1 MEGKKLNNSEALNFI
16 LAGNSTSTFLNRE
29 TDNRFTYKVKKS
41 KDSDLFFVSV
51 LTSPD
56 VYTYI
61 GYITN
66 DFKLGKK
73 SKISKD
79 AQSVKVFNYIFR
91 KLKSGNLPEQIEI
104 WHNGKCGKCGRKLTV
119 PSSIDT
125 GIGPE
130 CFKNLSKTDKR
141 DIILKK
147 ILG

>member
-91 KLKSGNLPEQIEI
+91 KLKSGKLPEQIEI

-130 CFKNLSKTDKR
+130 CFKNLSKNDKR

-147 ILG
+147 ILE

>member
-1 MEGKKLNNSEALNFI
+1 MEGKKLNNSKALNFI

>member
-104 WHNGKCGKCGRKLTV
+104 WHNGKCGKCARKLTV

>member
-41 KDSDLFFVSV
+41 KDSDLFFVYV

-91 KLKSGNLPEQIEI
+91 KLKSGNLPEKIEI

>member
-91 KLKSGNLPEQIEI
+91 KLKSGNLPEKIEI

>member
-16 LAGNSTSTFLNRE
+16 IAGNSTSTFLNRE

-91 KLKSGNLPEQIEI
+91 KLKSGNLPEKIEI

>member
-41 KDSDLFFVSV
+41 KDSDIFFVSV

-104 WHNGKCGKCGRKLTV
+104 WHNGKCGKCARKLTV

>member
-61 GYITN
+61 GYITT

-104 WHNGKCGKCGRKLTV
+104 WHNGKCGKCARKLTV

-130 CFKNLSKTDKR
+130 CFKNLSKTDKK

>member
-56 VYTYI
+56 VYTYV

-104 WHNGKCGKCGRKLTV
+104 WHNGKCARKLTV

-130 CFKNLSKTDKR
+130 CFKNLSKTNKR

>member
-91 KLKSGNLPEQIEI
+91 KLKSGKLPEQIEI

-130 CFKNLSKTDKR
+130 CFKNLSKNDKR

>member
-61 GYITN
+61 GYITS

-73 SKISKD
+73 SKINKD

-91 KLKSGNLPEQIEI
+91 KLKSGKLPEQIEI

-141 DIILKK
+141 NIILKK
-147 ILG
+147 ILE

>member
-104 WHNGKCGKCGRKLTV
+104 WHNGKCGKCARKLTV

-130 CFKNLSKTDKR
+130 CFKNLSKTDKK